1 MNKKV
6 VIGLSGGVDSSVAL
20 HLLKEQ
26 GYECVGVTMKVWD
39 ETETEDAGALA
50 KQFGIEY
57 RIVDFRERFKSRV
70 QDYFVNE
77 YLAGRTPNPCTVCNR
92 HVKLEAL
99 LSVADEVGADYVA
112 TGHYARIKKLDNGRY
127 TIMKTPTAQKEQTYA
142 LFRLSQEQLAR
153 IMMPVG
159 EYTKDEIRNIAR
171 DMGIDVADKPDS
183 QEICFI
189 PDNDYAGFIGRYTG
203 KECEPGNFVDT
214 EGKILG
220 RHKGIIHYTV
230 GQRKG
235 LNLSLGRPAFVV
247 ELRPETNEV
256 VIGTNEDVFSD
267 TLYAGDIN
275 YMGLGELP
283 PEGITAIGKIRYAHA
298 GAPCRVVPV
307 GDDRIKVVFDE
318 PQRAI
323 TPGQAVVLYDG
334 DKVLLGGTILRQE

>member
-1 MNKKV
+1 MKKKA

-20 HLLKEQ
+20 HLLQEQ
-26 GYECVGVTMKVWD
+26 GYECIGVTMKVWEGA
-39 ETETEDAGALA
+39 ETDDAKLLA
-50 KQFGIEY
+50 EKFGIPY
-57 RIVDFRERFKSRV
+57 YIVDFKEQFKNRV

-92 HVKLEAL
+92 YVKFEAL
-99 LSVADEVGADYVA
+99 ISVADEVGADFVA
-112 TGHYARIKKLDNGRY
+112 TGHYARIVKLENGRY
-127 TIMKTPTAQKEQTYA
+127 TLMKTPAAIKEQTYA

-153 IMMPVG
+153 TLMPVG

-171 DMGIDVADKPDS
+171 SMGLAVADKPDS

-203 KECEPGNFVDT
+203 KECAFGNFVDVN
-214 EGKILG
+214 GKILG
-220 RHKGIIHYTV
+220 QHKGIIHYTV

-235 LNLSLGRPAFVV
+235 LNLSLGHPAFVA

-275 YMGLGELP
+275 YMGIEKIP
-283 PEGITAIGKIRYAHA
+283 REGIAAIGKIRYAHG
-298 GAPCRVVPV
+298 GAACRVMVQPD
-307 GDDRIKVVFDE
+307 GRIKVVFDE

-323 TPGQAVVLYDG
+323 TPGQAIVLYDN
-334 DKVLLGGTILRQE
+334 DKVLLGGTILRQR